1 MKNVHYAV
9 INFYYALV
17 STGGYLVWG
26 FYEIIIDTSYQEFWP
41 KYLSFK
47 NWSFLL
53 TASISHVFALVFW
66 TMAFQ
71 HGKTGKVSII
81 AYSQIVYSM
90 LVDLLVFRLEFSF
103 IQAAGMIVVF
113 ITSLSVA
120 LIKM

>member
-9 INFYYALV
+9 INFHYAFV
-17 STGGYLVWG
+17 STGGYILWG
-26 FYEIIIDTSYQEFWP
+26 FYEIIFDTSYQEFWP
-41 KYLSFK
+41 KYLSLK
-47 NWSFLL
+47 NCFLLL

-90 LVDLLVFRLEFSF
+90 LVDLLVFKLEFSF
-103 IQAAGMIVVF
+103 LQAAGMIVVF
-113 ITSLSVA
+113 LTSLSVA